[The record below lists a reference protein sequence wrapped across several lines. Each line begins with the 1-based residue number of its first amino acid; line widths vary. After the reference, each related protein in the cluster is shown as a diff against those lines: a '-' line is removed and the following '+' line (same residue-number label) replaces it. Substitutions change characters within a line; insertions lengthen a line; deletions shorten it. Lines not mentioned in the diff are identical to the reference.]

1 MKTYDLSDDH
11 VVVVI
16 GSGAG
21 GGTVSNELAQQGVDV
36 VCLEAGSRLS
46 LAEIIN
52 DPETMDERIGWNDTR
67 YGYQGVWI
75 CKTVG
80 GTTVRWSGIT
90 PRFLA
95 HEFEA
100 KSAYGLLDDTTLID
114 WPLSLYEL
122 QPYYVKAEAK
132 MGVAGTHGIPVYPEM
147 SNYLV
152 LRTGAEKIGY
162 RQLTTARTAINPVA
176 RDGRPGCQRLGF
188 CNSGC
193 AIGAKWSTLYTEIPK
208 AEATGHFEL
217 RPNAMALQILHD
229 GRGRVESVLYVDA
242 EGRQQR
248 QKARAVCVA
257 GNVVETTRL
266 LLNSASPMFPHGL
279 ANSSGHVGRNY
290 MIHMTAGV
298 HAILPGE
305 VKFHHEPRQT
315 GIISDE
321 HLHDPHRDFA
331 GGYLFETSAGT
342 PADVAER
349 VGGWGSKA
357 ARFVENY
364 RNLAAVFLVGEDPP
378 QASNRI
384 RLHESDKDEQ
394 GLPVPVIEYTDHP
407 NTIAMRRHAVRQATA
422 IYESLNALEIVGSDE
437 TDTTG
442 GCHNMGVARMSADPA
457 DGVCNRWGRAHD
469 IPNLFVSDGSLF
481 PTSAA
486 PNPTLTITAL
496 AIRQAEH
503 IGRLMARREL

>member
-1 MKTYDLSDDH
+1 
-11 VVVVI
+11 
-16 GSGAG
+16 
-21 GGTVSNELAQQGVDV
+21 
-36 VCLEAGSRLS
+36 
-46 LAEIIN
+46 
-52 DPETMDERIGWNDTR
+52 
-67 YGYQGVWI
+67 
-75 CKTVG
+75 
-80 GTTVRWSGIT
+80 
-90 PRFLA
+90 
-95 HEFEA
+95 
-100 KSAYGLLDDTTLID
+100 
-114 WPLSLYEL
+114 
-122 QPYYVKAEAK
+122 
-132 MGVAGTHGIPVYPEM
+132 
-147 SNYLV
+147 
-152 LRTGAEKIGY
+152 
-162 RQLTTARTAINPVA
+162 
-176 RDGRPGCQRLGF
+176 
-188 CNSGC
+188 
-193 AIGAKWSTLYTEIPK
+193 
-208 AEATGHFEL
+208 
-217 RPNAMALQILHD
+217 MALQILHD
-229 GRGRVESVLYVDA
+229 RRGRVESVLYVDA

-266 LLNSASPMFPHGL
+266 LLNSASTMFPHGL

-298 HAILPGE
+298 QAILPGD

-315 GIISDE
+315 GLISDE
-321 HLHDPHRDFA
+321 HPHDPHRDFA

-442 GCHNMGVARMSADPA
+442 GCHNMGVARMSADPT